1 MRPAYLGRVTSHRP
15 MQNLQLP
22 QPDIQLGLRKSA
34 EPVNST
40 LDTLEPPCSK
50 LDYLIPVIR
59 IRQLMAQ
66 TGHSPDFG
74 EWPLTLP
81 NGCRGTSKACTDAQ
95 SKQAWDGSF
104 RNGTNVLG

>member
-66 TGHSPDFG
+66 S
-74 EWPLTLP
+74 
-81 NGCRGTSKACTDAQ
+81 
-95 SKQAWDGSF
+95 
-104 RNGTNVLG
+104 